1 MVMSLPT
8 RAPSPLK
15 PLSLGLMLACGA
27 ALLMAGC
34 SHAPTQNAQ
43 LRIKPV
49 YGVTDGGQVDRSYGH
64 IARARELEQDNQ
76 LAAALAWWRKAVE
89 AAPQRADAHQGLGLC
104 LARMGQLDEGV
115 AALRT
120 AQQLR
125 PHDPVILNNLGF
137 ALKLVG
143 QSQEAEARQLFER
156 ALSLDPA
163 YDRARYNLAQLT
175 APGMSLR
182 LTPAEPGTALAVAV
196 PAAAAET
203 ALQTAPPVL
212 AQDTARSRGLV
223 VVQSTPNVPRL
234 ALQTAP
240 QALPS
245 MPVEVALAGKP
256 VPDKLVPPIQPPGLQ
271 AAGSQVADA
280 PLSLTPAVTLSGVAV
295 EVFNG
300 NGVAGAARHLK
311 RTLAQQGVTAQR
323 VANLPGFN
331 TPVTRVVYAPGHA
344 AEARKLA
351 RLLKVSSE
359 LAQAT
364 PEEARGMRAELRV
377 VLGRNFRPAHMAGA
391 DIGDVAA
398 GHSAAT
404 EVTLAS
410 LNAAPPSSAATL

>member
-1 MVMSLPT
+1 MVMSTRSRALPDS
-8 RAPSPLK
+8 PSPLK
-15 PLSLGLMLACGA
+15 PVSLGLMLTCGA

-34 SHAPTQNAQ
+34 SHAPTQQALTQ
-43 LRIKPV
+43 PHPLRVKPA
-49 YGVTDGGQVDRSYGH
+49 YSVTDGGQVDRSYGY
-64 IARARELEQDNQ
+64 IARARELEQDSQ
-76 LAAALAWWRKAVE
+76 LAAALSWWRKAVE
-89 AAPQRADAHQGLGLC
+89 SAPQRADAHQGLGLC
-104 LARMGQLDEGV
+104 LARMGQLEEGV
-115 AALRT
+115 AALRS

-143 QSQEAEARQLFER
+143 QTQEAEARQLFER
-156 ALSLDPA
+156 ALALDPA

-182 LTPAEPGTALAVAV
+182 LTP
-196 PAAAAET
+196 PAPT
-203 ALQTAPPVL
+203 L
-212 AQDTARSRGLV
+212 AQDAPRSRGLV
-223 VVQSTPNVPRL
+223 VIQSTPNVPEL

-240 QALPS
+240 AT
-245 MPVEVALAGKP
+245 PVAVALVGKP
-256 VPDKLVPPIQPPGLQ
+256 VPDKLVPHLQ
-271 AAGSQVADA
+271 APLPQAPDTQVADA

-351 RLLKVSSE
+351 RLLKVSAE

-364 PEEARGMRAELRV
+364 PQEARGMRAELRV
-377 VLGRNFRPAHMAGA
+377 VLGRNFRPAHMATDAAATDMAMA
-391 DIGDVAA
+391 DLSALQPTN
-398 GHSAAT
+398 SAA
-404 EVTLAS
+404 L
-410 LNAAPPSSAATL
+410 